1 MEIAKLQRDRL
12 VDAVYQSLR
21 QAILD
26 STIPPSERLNVEE
39 LAQKLGVSLTP
50 VRHAV
55 QQLATE
61 GLVEIKPRSGTF
73 VTQLSAQ
80 NVEETLEIRRA
91 LECLAVETAIEK
103 ITREDLRRQ
112 PARSTHRVWFS
123 AEESPLRLRNEGR
136 SSSLSASP
144 SITQSGRV
152 LSQDTTAGREAN
164 SLGISSISMLSSSMW
179 YWLRLSDCFW
189 DDPECRNPGANLWK
203 SPDRCTILPW
213 LQTGRG
219 VSNPVKSTTAFQVR
233 YRASNSARFWFLASL
248 HEGFQM

>member
-103 ITREDLRRQ
+103 ITREDLRRLRKLVESLRKPVRSEHDRAAHDQ
-112 PARSTHRVWFS
+112 DNSEFHHILITASGNKRLAEIYQTLNTHLKIARIHAPRQDWLSRLDEEQAEHEEIVS
-123 AEESPLRLRNEGR
+123 AMELKDAEAAKRALTKHIQRAKEVLVAGILKT
-136 SSSLSASP
+136 SS
-144 SITQSGRV
+144 
-152 LSQDTTAGREAN
+152 
-164 SLGISSISMLSSSMW
+164 
-179 YWLRLSDCFW
+179 
-189 DDPECRNPGANLWK
+189 
-203 SPDRCTILPW
+203 
-213 LQTGRG
+213 
-219 VSNPVKSTTAFQVR
+219 
-233 YRASNSARFWFLASL
+233 
-248 HEGFQM
+248 